1 MTLKSAIATFVFINF
16 LVSAISDI
24 VLNDMSTH
32 YNLLPSLKS
41 YFREK
46 SILYAALLAGLTIVS
61 ATLLLLPLSKL
72 LFGFYIPKT
81 FKQLALFLALSYPLG
96 FIIDKVIEKMEIFG
110 PTLIP
115 YYKKHG
121 SGHWG
126 AIAFVFSLFISFLL
140 QKYLVPIL

>member
-1 MTLKSAIATFVFINF
+1 MKSAIATFVFVNF
-16 LVSAISDI
+16 LVSATADI
-24 VLNDMSTH
+24 VLNDMANH
-32 YNLLPSLKS
+32 YNLLPSLKP

-72 LFGFYIPKT
+72 LFGFYTPTT
-81 FKQLALFLALSYPLG
+81 FKQLSLFLALSYPLG

-115 YYKKHG
+115 FYKKYG

-140 QKYLVPIL
+140 QKYLIPIL

>member
-1 MTLKSAIATFVFINF
+1 MKSAIATFVFVNF
-16 LVSAISDI
+16 LVSATSDI
-24 VLNDMSTH
+24 VLNDMTNY
-32 YNLLPSLKS
+32 YNLLPSLKP

-46 SILYAALLAGLTIVS
+46 PILYAALLAGLTIVT

-72 LFGFYIPKT
+72 LLGFYIPKT
-81 FKQLALFLALSYPLG
+81 FKQLALFLTLSYPLG

-115 YYKKHG
+115 FYKKYG

-140 QKYLVPIL
+140 QKYLIPIL

>member
-1 MTLKSAIATFVFINF
+1 MTLKSHIATFVFVNF

-24 VLNDMSTH
+24 VLNDMANH
-32 YNLLPSLKS
+32 YNLLPSLKP

-46 SILYAALLAGLTIVS
+46 SILYAALLAGLTIVT
-61 ATLLLLPLSKL
+61 AVLLLLPFSKL

-81 FKQLALFLALSYPLG
+81 FKQLALFLTLSYPIG
-96 FIIDKVIEKMEIFG
+96 FIIDKIIEKMEIFG

-115 YYKKHG
+115 FYKKHG

-126 AIAFVFSLFISFLL
+126 AIAFIFSLFISFLL
-140 QKYLVPIL
+140 QKYLIPIL